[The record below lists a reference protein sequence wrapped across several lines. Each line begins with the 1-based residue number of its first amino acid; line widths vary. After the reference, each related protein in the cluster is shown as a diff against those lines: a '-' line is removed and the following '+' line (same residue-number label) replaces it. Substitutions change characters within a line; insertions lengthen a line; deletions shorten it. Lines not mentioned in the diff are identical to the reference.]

1 MYRFQLLLGVGTLI
15 EFYFKLII
23 CITIPEEPQFII
35 LNPLSI
41 GHISG
46 EALMQEAKGRII
58 ALLELSE
65 IPDRIQIL
73 KPLLDK

>member
-1 MYRFQLLLGVGTLI
+1 
-15 EFYFKLII
+15 
-23 CITIPEEPQFII
+23 
-35 LNPLSI
+35 
-41 GHISG
+41 
-46 EALMQEAKGRII
+46 MQEAKGRII

>member
-1 MYRFQLLLGVGTLI
+1 MRIYFMTNLTNHKALITGASRGIGVA
-15 EFYFKLII
+15 
-23 CITIPEEPQFII
+23 
-35 LNPLSI
+35 N
-41 GHISG
+41 
-46 EALMQEAKGRII
+46 

>member
-1 MYRFQLLLGVGTLI
+1 MSQEKSSDTHPQSVTEKHSWNGVA
-15 EFYFKLII
+15 KLR
-23 CITIPEEPQFII
+23 PQPPKAPQTTP
-35 LNPLSI
+35 N
-41 GHISG
+41 
-46 EALMQEAKGRII
+46 